1 MNRPHWLERGMKLLR
16 SKLDQPTKPEAL
28 KVAEDRST
36 RERIDASLKHREE
49 ALSPRSLRKI
59 LSQLNDIIDS
69 KVSEIEGGRRA
80 KVFAKWYELSLPEVR
95 LDVWL
100 LMSEHF
106 GPDAKKVMSAK
117 EEYTQAF
124 GTQEEGAAEIKLR
137 RSLVSPRTR
146 LFQRFAAFD
155 GGLTFLLSVRAEL
168 IPHLKTNKRLVA
180 LDAELENLFSTWLDV
195 AFLELKRL
203 SWDSPASLIEKLIQY
218 EAVHDIRSWAD
229 LKNRLDSDRRCYG
242 FFHPNLPNEPLI
254 FVEVALLGE
263 LANSIT
269 PLLDENAAP
278 ENLQKATAAIF
289 YSISNTQAGLRGVGF
304 GDSLIKRVVQVLK
317 DEFPKLKTFAT
328 LSPIPGLKPWATKN
342 MDSLLARAGDKQTK
356 ALQKS
361 LGLAELNG
369 AELIKAIDALGDLS
383 KNAVLESF
391 LKQAAAVYLG
401 QTLLDGH
408 PLDSVA
414 KFHLHNGARVERIN
428 WCADPSIKG
437 YKQSWGIM
445 VNYLYDLRKL
455 DRHRMLL
462 AKGKITASSDVEDL
476 FLPLEKEN

>member
-1 MNRPHWLERGMKLLR
+1 MKLLR
-16 SKLDQPTKPEAL
+16 SKLDQPSKPVTTKPED
-28 KVAEDRST
+28 DRST
-36 RERIDASLKHREE
+36 RERIDASLKHRDE

-59 LSQLNDIIDS
+59 LTQLNDIIDA

-80 KVFAKWYELSLPEVR
+80 KVFAKWYELSLPDVK

-106 GPDAKKVMSAK
+106 GPDAKKVMAAK

-146 LFQRFAAFD
+146 LFQRFAAFE
-155 GGLTFLLSVRAEL
+155 GGLRFLLNLRAEL

-242 FFHPNLPNEPLI
+242 FFHPNLPSEPLI
-254 FVEVALLGE
+254 FVEVALLSE
-263 LANSIT
+263 IASSIT

-278 ENLQKATAAIF
+278 EDLKKATVAIF

-328 LSPIPGLKPWATKN
+328 LSPIPGLKAWATKN
-342 MDSLLARAGDKQTK
+342 MDNLIERIGDKESK

-361 LGLAELNG
+361 LGLSELNS
-369 AELIKAIDALGDLS
+369 AELIKAIDGLEDLS

-401 QTLLDGH
+401 QSLVEGH
-408 PLDSVA
+408 PVAAVA
-414 KFHLHNGARVERIN
+414 KFHLHNGARIERIN
-428 WCADPSIKG
+428 WGADPSIKG

-462 AKGKITASSDVEDL
+462 AKGKITVSSEVEDL
-476 FLPLEKEN
+476 FLPVKKD

>member
-1 MNRPHWLERGMKLLR
+1 MKLLR
-16 SKLDQPTKPEAL
+16 SKLDQPSKPVTTKPED
-28 KVAEDRST
+28 DRST
-36 RERIDASLKHREE
+36 RERIDASLKHRDE

-59 LSQLNDIIDS
+59 LTQLNDIIDA

-80 KVFAKWYELSLPEVR
+80 KVFAKWYELSLPDVK

-106 GPDAKKVMSAK
+106 GPDAKKVMAAK

-146 LFQRFAAFD
+146 LFQRFAAFE
-155 GGLTFLLSVRAEL
+155 GGLRFLLNLRAEL

-180 LDAELENLFSTWLDV
+180 LVAELEYLFSTWLDV

-242 FFHPNLPNEPLI
+242 FFHPNLPSEPLI
-254 FVEVALLGE
+254 FVEVALLSE
-263 LANSIT
+263 IASSIT

-278 ENLQKATAAIF
+278 EDLKKATVAIF

-328 LSPIPGLKPWATKN
+328 LSPIPGLKAWATKN
-342 MDSLLARAGDKQTK
+342 MDNLIERIGDKESK

-361 LGLAELNG
+361 LGLSELNS
-369 AELIKAIDALGDLS
+369 AELIKAIDGLEDLS

-401 QTLLDGH
+401 QSLVEGH
-408 PLDSVA
+408 PVDAVA
-414 KFHLHNGARVERIN
+414 KFHLHNGARIERIN
-428 WCADPSIKG
+428 WGADPSIKG

-462 AKGKITASSDVEDL
+462 AKGKITVSSEVEDL
-476 FLPLEKEN
+476 FLPVKKD

>member
-16 SKLDQPTKPEAL
+16 SKLDQPEKQTA
-28 KVAEDRST
+28 VVVSEDRST
-36 RERIDASLKHREE
+36 RERIDASLKHRDE
-49 ALSPRSLRKI
+49 ALSSRSLRKI
-59 LSQLNDIIDS
+59 LSQLNDIIDT

-80 KVFAKWYELSLPEVR
+80 KVFAKWYELSLPEIR

-100 LMSEHF
+100 LMSEYF
-106 GPDAKKVMSAK
+106 GPDAKKVMSAR

-124 GTQEEGAAEIKLR
+124 GTQDEGAAEIKLR

-146 LFQRFAAFD
+146 LFQRFAAFE
-155 GGLTFLLSVRAEL
+155 GGLRFLLSLRSEL
-168 IPHLKTNKRLVA
+168 IPHLKNNKRLVA

-254 FVEVALLGE
+254 FVEVALLSE
-263 LANSIT
+263 IANSIT

-278 ENLQKATAAIF
+278 ENLQKATVAIF

-328 LSPIPGLKPWATKN
+328 LSPIPGLKPWVTKN
-342 MDSLLARAGDKQTK
+342 IDSLLERLGDKEAK
-356 ALQKS
+356 ALHKS
-361 LGLAELNG
+361 LGLTEQSG
-369 AELIKAIDALGDLS
+369 AELIKAIDGLENLS
-383 KNAVLESF
+383 NNAVLESF
-391 LKQAAAVYLG
+391 MKHAAAVYLG
-401 QTLLDGH
+401 QTQLEGH
-408 PLDSVA
+408 PMDAVA

-428 WCADPSIKG
+428 WCADPSSKG
-437 YKQSWGIM
+437 YKQSWGMM

-462 AKGKITASSDVEDL
+462 AKGKIPVSPDVESL
-476 FLPLEKEN
+476 FLPLQKVS

>member
-1 MNRPHWLERGMKLLR
+1 MNRPQWLERGMKLLR
-16 SKLDQPTKPEAL
+16 SKLDQPEKQAA
-28 KVAEDRST
+28 VAVSEDRST
-36 RERIDASLKHREE
+36 RERIDASLKHRDE
-49 ALSPRSLRKI
+49 ALSSRSLRKI
-59 LSQLNDIIDS
+59 LTQLNDIIDT

-80 KVFAKWYELSLPEVR
+80 KVFAKWYELSLPEIR

-100 LMSEHF
+100 LMSEYF
-106 GPDAKKVMSAK
+106 GPDAKKVMSAR

-124 GTQEEGAAEIKLR
+124 GTQDEGAAEIKLR

-146 LFQRFAAFD
+146 LFQRFAAFE
-155 GGLTFLLSVRAEL
+155 GGLRFLLSLRAEL
-168 IPHLKTNKRLVA
+168 IPHLKNNKRLVA
-180 LDAELENLFSTWLDV
+180 LDAELENLFSTRLDV

-254 FVEVALLGE
+254 FVEVALLSE
-263 LANSIT
+263 MANSIT

-278 ENLQKATAAIF
+278 ENLQKSTVAIF

-328 LSPIPGLKPWATKN
+328 LSPIPGLKPWVTKN
-342 MDSLLARAGDKQTK
+342 IDSLLERLGDKESK
-356 ALQKS
+356 ALHKS
-361 LGLAELNG
+361 LGLVEHSG
-369 AELIKAIDALGDLS
+369 AELIKAIDALENLS
-383 KNAVLESF
+383 NNTVLESF
-391 LKQAAAVYLG
+391 MKHAAAVYLG
-401 QTLLDGH
+401 QTLHEGH
-408 PLDSVA
+408 PMDAVA

-428 WCADPSIKG
+428 WCADPSSKG
-437 YKQSWGIM
+437 YKQSWGMM

-462 AKGKITASSDVEDL
+462 AKGKITVSSNVESL
-476 FLPLEKEN
+476 FLPLQKDS

>member
-1 MNRPHWLERGMKLLR
+1 MKLLR
-16 SKLDQPTKPEAL
+16 AKLDQPSKPVTTKPED
-28 KVAEDRST
+28 DRST
-36 RERIDASLKHREE
+36 RERIDASLKHRDE

-59 LSQLNDIIDS
+59 LTQLNDIIDS

-80 KVFAKWYELSLPEVR
+80 KVFAKWYELSLPDVK

-106 GPDAKKVMSAK
+106 GPDAKKVMAAK

-124 GTQEEGAAEIKLR
+124 GTQEEGSAEIKLR

-146 LFQRFAAFD
+146 LFQRFAAFE
-155 GGLTFLLSVRAEL
+155 GGLRFLLNLRAEL

-242 FFHPNLPNEPLI
+242 FFHPNLPSEPLI
-254 FVEVALLGE
+254 FVEVALLSE
-263 LANSIT
+263 IADSIT

-278 ENLQKATAAIF
+278 ENLQKANVAIF

-328 LSPIPGLKPWATKN
+328 LSPIPGLKAWATKN
-342 MDSLLARAGDKQTK
+342 MDNLIDRIGDKESK

-361 LGLAELNG
+361 LGLIELNS
-369 AELIKAIDALGDLS
+369 AELIKAIDGLEDLT

-401 QTLLDGH
+401 QTLVDGH
-408 PLDSVA
+408 PVDAVA
-414 KFHLHNGARVERIN
+414 KFHLHNGARIERIN
-428 WCADPSIKG
+428 WGADPSTKG

-462 AKGKITASSDVEDL
+462 AKGKITVSSDVEDL
-476 FLPLEKEN
+476 FLPVKKD

>member
-1 MNRPHWLERGMKLLR
+1 MNRPQWLERGMKLLR
-16 SKLDQPTKPEAL
+16 SKLDQPSKPVTTKPED
-28 KVAEDRST
+28 DRST
-36 RERIDASLKHREE
+36 RERIDASLKHRDE

-59 LSQLNDIIDS
+59 LTQLNDIIDA

-80 KVFAKWYELSLPEVR
+80 KVFAKWYELSLPDVK

-106 GPDAKKVMSAK
+106 GPDAKKVMAAK

-146 LFQRFAAFD
+146 LFQRFAAFE
-155 GGLTFLLSVRAEL
+155 GGLRFLLNLRAEL

-242 FFHPNLPNEPLI
+242 FFHPNLPSEPLI
-254 FVEVALLGE
+254 FVEVALLSE
-263 LANSIT
+263 IASSIT

-278 ENLQKATAAIF
+278 EDLKKATVAIF

-317 DEFPKLKTFAT
+317 DEFPKLKIFAT
-328 LSPIPGLKPWATKN
+328 LSPIPGLKAWATKN
-342 MDSLLARAGDKQTK
+342 MDNLIERIGDKESK

-361 LGLAELNG
+361 LGLSELNS
-369 AELIKAIDALGDLS
+369 AELIKAIDGLEDLS

-401 QTLLDGH
+401 QSLVEGH
-408 PLDSVA
+408 PVDAVA
-414 KFHLHNGARVERIN
+414 KFHLHNGARIERIN
-428 WCADPSIKG
+428 WGADPSIKG

-462 AKGKITASSDVEDL
+462 AKGKITVSSEVEDL
-476 FLPLEKEN
+476 FLPVKKD